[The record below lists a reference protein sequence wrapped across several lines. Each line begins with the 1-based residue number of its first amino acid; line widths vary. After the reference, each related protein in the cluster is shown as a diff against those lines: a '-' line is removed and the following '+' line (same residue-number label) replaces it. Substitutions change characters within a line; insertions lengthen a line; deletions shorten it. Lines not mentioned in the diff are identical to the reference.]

1 MDALAQQVLFIHSAG
16 PQGKHQGSSGL
27 LEYLENE
34 LGSAFQVIA
43 PQMPAPEDPKYTQWK
58 KLLNEEIAGL
68 DDGTILVGHSLG
80 GSVLLKFLS
89 EVELENTFAKV
100 ITIAAPFWG
109 INDEWQLE
117 DFALA
122 ENFVS
127 RSSVL
132 PQVVLLHSI
141 GDEIVPFE
149 HLEKYMDNLPGATV
163 RQLAGSDHIFQDG
176 LPELAEEI
184 RKG

>member
-1 MDALAQQVLFIHSAG
+1 MAQQVLFIHSAG
-16 PQGKHQGSSGL
+16 PQGAQEGSTGL
-27 LEYLENE
+27 VQYLENE
-34 LGSAFQVIA
+34 LGADFQVIA
-43 PQMPAPEDPKYTQWK
+43 PRMPDPEDPKYAKWK
-58 KLLNEEIAGL
+58 KTLNEEIAGL
-68 DDGTILVGHSLG
+68 DDGAILVGHSLG

-89 EVELENTFAKV
+89 EVELGKKFAKL

-109 INDEWQLE
+109 IDGEWQSA
-117 DFALA
+117 DFTFT

-127 RSSVL
+127 RSSLL

-141 GDEIVPFE
+141 GDDIVPFK
-149 HLEKYMDNLPGATV
+149 HMEKYMENLPGATV
-163 RQLAGSDHIFQDG
+163 RQLAGNDHIFQDG